1 MSTIEPLI
9 EVFEHYFPV
18 IVLLLIGL
26 CAVAIRSIFPKKTDS
41 IEDYYIFEKGNTD
54 YFEPPRPH
62 SEMYRDYLHVALMST
77 SNRQQ
82 EFAILVSKMIKEHI
96 EEKPYLAKIEY
107 SQNLASLLSNP
118 KKWLQNKDKVLSLP
132 STSKKNTALDI
143 LYLQYVEIF
152 TEVEQLL
159 DINLLSKLE

>member
-9 EVFEHYFPV
+9 ETFEYFFPV

-26 CAVAIRSIFPKKTDS
+26 GAVAIRSIFPKKTGS

-62 SEMYRDYLHVALMST
+62 SDLYRDYLHVALMST
-77 SNRQQ
+77 LNRRQ
-82 EFAILVSKMIKEHI
+82 EFAILVSKIIKEHI
-96 EEKPYLAKIEY
+96 EEKQHLTKIEY
-107 SQNLASLLSNP
+107 SQNLETLLSNP

-132 STSKKNTALDI
+132 STSKKNTVLDI

-159 DINLLSKLE
+159 DINLLPKLE

>member
-9 EVFEHYFPV
+9 EIFEQYFPV
-18 IVLLLIGL
+18 IVFLLIGL
-26 CAVAIRSIFPKKTDS
+26 CAVAIRSIFPKKTGS
-41 IEDYYIFEKGNTD
+41 IEDYYMFEKGNTD

-62 SEMYRDYLHVALMST
+62 SDLYRDYLHVALMST
-77 SNRQQ
+77 SHRQQ

-96 EEKPYLAKIEY
+96 EEKKHLKMIEY
-107 SQNLASLLSNP
+107 SQNLDTLLSNP
-118 KKWLQNKDKVLSLP
+118 KMWLQNKDKILPLP

-159 DINLLSKLE
+159 DIHLLSKLE